1 MQIRKHTHIVLW
13 FIIPFMV
20 VIGVFTG
27 AWIFFAAP
35 PTSSAPKDGT
45 VATYPLL
52 GQIIPSEYL
61 IAPRTRKYIAE
72 QQWSMPDSSIVVLLG
87 GAGCSG
93 DQVAILR
100 RWSNLPPESEW
111 QDYDVMAIYADPIVG
126 ENTAVMETLI
136 LRRVSQV
143 NIPFFVSRDSTFS
156 PRGSGLRTPQV
167 VLVESGRITGVL
179 GTLESPLGP

>member
-1 MQIRKHTHIVLW
+1 MQIRKHMYRGLW
-13 FIIPFMV
+13 FIAPFVV

-27 AWIFFAAP
+27 ARIFFATP
-35 PTSSAPKDGT
+35 PTSSAPRDST
-45 VATYPLL
+45 IAAYPLL
-52 GQIIPSEYL
+52 GQIIPSENL

-72 QQWSMPDSSIVVLLG
+72 QEWSMPDSAVVVILG
-87 GAGCSG
+87 DAGCSG
-93 DQVAILR
+93 DQVATLR

-126 ENTAVMETLI
+126 EDTAVMETLI
-136 LRRVSQV
+136 LRRVSQT

-156 PRGSGLRTPQV
+156 PRGSGFRAPQV

-179 GTLESPLGP
+179 GTPESPLGP

>member
-1 MQIRKHTHIVLW
+1 
-13 FIIPFMV
+13 MV

-27 AWIFFAAP
+27 ARIFFAAP

-61 IAPRTRKYIAE
+61 IAPRTRKYMAE
-72 QQWSMPDSSIVVLLG
+72 QEWSMPDSSIVVLLG

-93 DQVAILR
+93 NQVSMLR

-111 QDYDVMAIYADPIVG
+111 QDYDVIAIYADPLVG
-126 ENTAVMETLI
+126 ENRAVMETLL
-136 LRRVSQV
+136 LRRVSQA
-143 NIPFFVSRDSTFS
+143 NIPFFVSRDSSFS
-156 PRGSGLRTPQV
+156 PRESGLRTPQV

-179 GTLESPLGP
+179 STLESPLGP

>member
-1 MQIRKHTHIVLW
+1 
-13 FIIPFMV
+13 
-20 VIGVFTG
+20 
-27 AWIFFAAP
+27 
-35 PTSSAPKDGT
+35 
-45 VATYPLL
+45 
-52 GQIIPSEYL
+52 
-61 IAPRTRKYIAE
+61 
-72 QQWSMPDSSIVVLLG
+72 MPDSSIVVLLG

-126 ENTAVMETLI
+126 ENMAVMETLV
-136 LRRVSQV
+136 LRRVSRA
-143 NIPFFVSRDSTFS
+143 NIPFFVSRDNTFS

-179 GTLESPLGP
+179 GTLESPVGP

>member
-1 MQIRKHTHIVLW
+1 MQIRKHAHRALW
-13 FIIPFMV
+13 FIIPFV
-20 VIGVFTG
+20 VGIGVFTG
-27 AWIFFAAP
+27 ARIFFATP
-35 PTSSAPKDGT
+35 PTSSAPRDGT
-45 VATYPLL
+45 IATYPLL
-52 GQIIPSEYL
+52 GQIIPSENL

-72 QQWSMPDSSIVVLLG
+72 QEWSMPDSAVVVILG

-93 DQVAILR
+93 DQVATLR
-100 RWSNLPPESEW
+100 RWSNLAPESEW

-126 ENTAVMETLI
+126 EDTAVMETLI
-136 LRRVSQV
+136 LRRVSQT

-167 VLVESGRITGVL
+167 VLVESGRITGLL

>member
-1 MQIRKHTHIVLW
+1 MQIRKNTHMALW
-13 FIIPFMV
+13 FIIPFV
-20 VIGVFTG
+20 VGIGVFTG
-27 AWIFFAAP
+27 AKTFFAAP
-35 PTSSAPKDGT
+35 PTSSAPKNGT
-45 VATYPLL
+45 IATYPLL
-52 GQIIPSEYL
+52 GRIIPSEYL

-72 QQWSMPDSSIVVLLG
+72 QEWSMPDSSIVVLLG

-93 DQVAILR
+93 DQVATLR
-100 RWSNLPPESEW
+100 RWSNLPPGSEW

-126 ENTAVMETLI
+126 ENTAVMETLV
-136 LRRVSQV
+136 LRRVSRA

-179 GTLESPLGP
+179 GTLESPVGP

>member
-1 MQIRKHTHIVLW
+1 MPIRKHMHRALW
-13 FIIPFMV
+13 FIIPFV
-20 VIGVFTG
+20 VGMGVFTG
-27 AWIFFAAP
+27 ARIFFAAP
-35 PTSSAPKDGT
+35 PTSSAPKDST
-45 VATYPLL
+45 IATYPLL

-72 QQWSMPDSSIVVLLG
+72 QEWSMPDSSIVVLLG

-93 DQVAILR
+93 DQVATLR

-111 QDYDVMAIYADPIVG
+111 QDYGVMAIFADPIVG
-126 ENTAVMETLI
+126 EDRAVMETLV
-136 LRRVSQV
+136 LRRVSRA

-156 PRGSGLRTPQV
+156 PRESGLRTPQV